1 MLMSSRSLRG
11 RAVAALW
18 IAAFFACSGVAS
30 PPLAQAQAQAQAQEE
45 DESAALV
52 KARALFQRG
61 LELEQAGN
69 YSAAVQAFRE
79 VGQVRMTPQVR
90 YHIALCEER
99 LGRLVAALGGYELA
113 LAEADSVNPDFKSE
127 VGSNVTRLRESIPR
141 IVIQRGAGADAA
153 VIELDGVKLGDSSVG
168 IELPLDPG
176 PHSIVARAP
185 GYKPLEKTV
194 TVAENS
200 REVAVL
206 ELEALPPDAIGPL
219 GAGEVQTRPI
229 PRVVP
234 YVIGGV
240 GAASLIASGVFY
252 ALRQDA
258 LGDLEKKCENHVC
271 PNDDPTIKDTDDKM
285 RTYHYATLIT
295 LGSGV
300 ALVGTAVVLYALDP
314 RLPERGRSQVK
325 AKAQAQFYP
334 SIGPKTAG
342 GTVVVQF

>member
-1 MLMSSRSLRG
+1 MLMSSRPLRD
-11 RAVAALW
+11 RAVGALW
-18 IAAFFACSGVAS
+18 IAALLACSGVVS
-30 PPLAQAQAQAQAQEE
+30 PSVAQAQAQEE
-45 DESAALV
+45 DESASLV

-113 LAEADSVNPDFKSE
+113 LAEADAVNPDFKSE
-127 VGSNVTRLRESIPR
+127 VESNVNRLRQSIPR
-141 IVIQRGAGADAA
+141 IVIQRGSGADAA

-176 PHSIVARAP
+176 PHSVVARAP

-206 ELEALPPDAIGPL
+206 DLEALPPDALPPIG
-219 GAGEVQTRPI
+219 GDVQTRPI

-240 GAASLIASGVFY
+240 GAATLIASGVFY

-258 LGDLEKKCENHVC
+258 IGELEKKCENHVC
-271 PNDDPTIKDTDDKM
+271 PNDDPTIKDTDQKM

-314 RLPERGRSQVK
+314 RLPERGSARKSK
-325 AKAQAQFYP
+325 ARAQFYP
-334 SIGPKTAG
+334 TVSPKTAG
-342 GTVVVQF
+342 GTFVVQF

>member
-1 MLMSSRSLRG
+1 MLMSSRSRRG
-11 RAVAALW
+11 RAVGALW
-18 IAAFFACSGVAS
+18 IAAFLACSGLAS
-30 PPLAQAQAQAQAQEE
+30 PPLAQAQTEEE

-127 VGSNVTRLRESIPR
+127 VESNVTRLRESIPR

-176 PHSIVARAP
+176 PHSVVARAP

-206 ELEALPPDAIGPL
+206 DLEALPPDAIPPVG
-219 GAGEVQTRPI
+219 GEVQTRPI
-229 PRVVP
+229 PRIVP

-258 LGDLEKKCENHVC
+258 IGDLEKKCTNHVC

-295 LGSGV
+295 LGTGV

-314 RLPERGRSQVK
+314 RLPERNGAQ
-325 AKAQAQFYP
+325 AKSKTRAQFYP

-342 GTVVVQF
+342 GTFVVQF

>member
-1 MLMSSRSLRG
+1 MLTSSRSVRG
-11 RAVAALW
+11 RALGALW
-18 IAAFFACSGVAS
+18 IAAFLACSGVARPS
-30 PPLAQAQAQAQAQEE
+30 LAQAQTQEE
-45 DESAALV
+45 QDESAALI

-113 LAEADSVNPDFKSE
+113 LSEADSVNPDFKSE
-127 VGSNVTRLRESIPR
+127 VESNVTRLRESIPR
-141 IVIQRGAGADAA
+141 IVIQRGSGADAA

-176 PHSIVARAP
+176 PHSVVARAP

-206 ELEALPPDAIGPL
+206 DLEALPPDALSGP
-219 GAGEVQTRPI
+219 GGVQTRPI

-234 YVIGGV
+234 YVIGGI

-258 LGDLEKKCENHVC
+258 IAELEKKCDNHVC
-271 PNDDPTIKDTDDKM
+271 PDDDPTIKDTDDSM

-314 RLPERGRSQVK
+314 RLPEHGRSAK
-325 AKAQAQFYP
+325 AKSKAQFYP

-342 GTVVVQF
+342 GTLVVQF

>member
-1 MLMSSRSLRG
+1 MLTTSRSLRG
-11 RAVAALW
+11 RALGALW
-18 IAAFFACSGVAS
+18 IAAFLACSGVAQPS
-30 PPLAQAQAQAQAQEE
+30 LAQAQEE
-45 DESAALV
+45 QDESGALI
-52 KARALFQRG
+52 KARALFQRA

-113 LAEADSVNPDFKSE
+113 LSEADSVNPDFKSE
-127 VGSNVTRLRESIPR
+127 VESNVTRLRESIPR
-141 IVIQRGAGADAA
+141 IVIQRGSGADAA
-153 VIELDGVKLGDSSVG
+153 VIELDGVKLGDNSVG

-176 PHSIVARAP
+176 PHSVVARAP

-206 ELEALPPDAIGPL
+206 DLEALPPEALPP
-219 GAGEVQTRPI
+219 GEVQTRPI

-234 YVIGGV
+234 YVIGGI

-258 LGDLEKKCENHVC
+258 IAELEKKCENHVC
-271 PNDDPTIKDTDDKM
+271 PDDDPTIKDTDDSM

-295 LGSGV
+295 LGSGL

-314 RLPERGRSQVK
+314 RLPEHGRNAQ
-325 AKAQAQFYP
+325 AKSKAQFYP

-342 GTVVVQF
+342 GTLVVQF